1 MFLGLDWWMWL
12 LIGVG
17 VLVIAWLKLTV
28 FAAMTK
34 PKAKKTFNDQ
44 KD

>member
-1 MFLGLDWWMWL
+1 MFLGLDWWIWI
-12 LIGVG
+12 LIVAGVS
-17 VLVIAWLKLTV
+17 VIAWLKLTV
-28 FAAMTK
+28 FAAITK